1 MIQTILIANRGE
13 IAVRIMRACREMG
26 IGTVAIYSDVDREAR
41 HVRYADRAFPLAGN
55 APGDTYLR
63 IDKILEIARRSGAD
77 AVHPGYGFLAENEAF
92 ARACVDAGLTFI
104 GPPPEVIA
112 RMGSKTAARDSAIAA
127 GAPVV
132 PGTQTPVAADVP
144 DADVQRLADVVGYPL
159 MVKAVAGG
167 GGKGMREVRT
177 AGDLLD
183 AVRTARSEALG
194 AFGDAAVY
202 FERRLQRPRHIEI
215 QLLADQH
222 GTVVP
227 FVERECSVQRRH
239 QKVIEESPAPR
250 MDDDL
255 RRRMAEAAASVART
269 VGYTNAGTIEFL
281 VDAEDRFY
289 FLEMNT
295 RLQVEHPVTEMV
307 TGVDLVQWQIRIARG
322 ERLTVSPEQALTPRG
337 HAIECRV
344 YAEDPDQRF
353 MPRPGRI
360 TSLTVPGGPGIRDDS
375 GVEAGFEVP
384 IYYDSM
390 ISKLVA
396 WADTREE
403 ARRRMLRALGE
414 YHVGGIP
421 TTLPFFRWMLQQPAF
436 IAGELDT
443 TMLDAELER
452 RDGQPF
458 LATGPA
464 QDETA
469 LLALASSVFLAGR
482 RPTADRRRRR
492 RRPPLGL
499 GCRRQA
505 VRAEK
510 VEFRVAMR
518 LHIEQDGRV
527 RQVTVTNGRAP
538 GSVDVHVDDT
548 VIACDVRDLGQG
560 RLSLRLTDGSM
571 HDLVVETEA
580 PAGHR
585 VVHVEGVRVR
595 AVVSTRV
602 RRGASAAGA
611 AVGPL
616 RIVAPMP
623 GKVVRVPVRPG
634 DQVDARQPV
643 VVIEAMKM
651 ENALSAGR
659 AGVVRE
665 VLVQEG
671 MSVEAGRPLVVLE

>member
-1 MIQTILIANRGE
+1 MPNAENAERPMKTILIANRGE

-41 HVRYADRAFPLAGN
+41 HVRYADRAFPLVGN

-92 ARACVDAGLTFI
+92 AQACVDAGLTFI
-104 GPPPEVIA
+104 GPTPGVIA

-132 PGTQTPVAADVP
+132 PGTQTPVASGVP
-144 DADVQRLADVVGYPL
+144 DADVQQLADAVGYPL

-177 AGDLLD
+177 AADLLD

-250 MDDDL
+250 MDGDL

-307 TGVDLVQWQIRIARG
+307 TGVDLVHWQIRIARG

-396 WADTREE
+396 WGGDREE
-403 ARRRMLRALGE
+403 ARRRMLRAIGE

-436 IAGELDT
+436 ISGELDT

-452 RDGQPF
+452 REGQPF

-469 LLALASSVFLAGR
+469 LLALASSAFLAGR
-482 RPTADRRRRR
+482 RPT
-492 RRPPLGL
+492 P
-499 GCRRQA
+499 
-505 VRAEK
+505 
-510 VEFRVAMR
+510 
-518 LHIEQDGRV
+518 
-527 RQVTVTNGRAP
+527 
-538 GSVDVHVDDT
+538 VD
-548 VIACDVRDLGQG
+548 
-560 RLSLRLTDGSM
+560 S
-571 HDLVVETEA
+571 E
-580 PAGHR
+580 
-585 VVHVEGVRVR
+585 
-595 AVVSTRV
+595 
-602 RRGASAAGA
+602 ASAAPRSGWA
-611 AVGPL
+611 A
-616 RIVAPMP
+616 A
-623 GKVVRVPVRPG
+623 
-634 DQVDARQPV
+634 ARQS
-643 VVIEAMKM
+643 
-651 ENALSAGR
+651 ALR
-659 AGVVRE
+659 K
-665 VLVQEG
+665 
-671 MSVEAGRPLVVLE
+671 